1 MSEKQWLGLLGLAG
15 GIDKDGSRAAEL
27 LAAGFD
33 SVEFGTVTPQ
43 PEPGSSP
50 GVAALA
56 ARLAALAA
64 STDTRIGIG
73 IGIGIGMGDGTE
85 PAALATE
92 WVCGLRAAWDAA
104 DYLSFN
110 LSARRY
116 RPLLSA
122 EHLPL
127 LRRAMEAVAAER
139 QRRTKD
145 SGRHVALTLKLP
157 LGSGDLLPLI
167 LAEAAADA
175 GFDAVT
181 AVLPEQAERLA
192 RLRHLAARLQGK
204 AALVAVGGIRDAG
217 DVAAALACG
226 ASGVQVHTAFAQR
239 GAACL
244 ASLRGR

>member
-43 PEPGSSP
+43 PEPGINP

-73 IGIGIGMGDGTE
+73 IGMGDGIE
-85 PAALATE
+85 PAALAAE

-139 QRRTKD
+139 QRRTKE

-181 AVLPEQAERLA
+181 AVLPEHAERLA
-192 RLRHLAARLQGK
+192 RLRHLAARLRGK

-217 DVAAALACG
+217 DIAAALACG

>member
-1 MSEKQWLGLLGLAG
+1 MNAQPWLGRLGLAG

-43 PEPGSSP
+43 PEPGSNP
-50 GVAALA
+50 GVATLA

-73 IGIGIGMGDGTE
+73 MGGGAGPTTL
-85 PAALATE
+85 AADWLS
-92 WVCGLRAAWDAA
+92 GLRAAWDAA

-116 RPLLSA
+116 RPLLSV

-127 LRRAMEAVAAER
+127 LTHAMEAVAAER
-139 QRRTKD
+139 QRRTQE

-157 LGSGDLLPLI
+157 LGSGDSLPLI
-167 LAEAAADA
+167 VAEAAADA

-181 AVLPEQAERLA
+181 AVLPEHAERLA
-192 RLRHLAARLQGK
+192 HLRHLAACLRGK
-204 AALVAVGGIRDAG
+204 AALVAVGGIRDAN

-244 ASLRGR
+244 VSLRGA